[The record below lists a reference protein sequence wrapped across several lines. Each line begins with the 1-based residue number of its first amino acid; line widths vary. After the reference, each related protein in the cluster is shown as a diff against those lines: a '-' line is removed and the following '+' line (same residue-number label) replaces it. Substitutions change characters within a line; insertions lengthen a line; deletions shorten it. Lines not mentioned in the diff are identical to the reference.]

1 MVDYSDYKVS
11 VKSFEKLPGRLK
23 YNKVISSYYDALSN
37 ELKEEDALSNKYEG
51 CAERVKA
58 CSLIWDV
65 MHWKEMKVK
74 SIEGTNLCRDR
85 FCPNCQSALALKR
98 YRKNFPIFKQFA
110 DEGNKV
116 YHCVFTVKNCS
127 GLILRSVLDRM
138 SESFTHFVKFI
149 SCRKKIGEYDF
160 KVLGYVGAVRAVEV
174 TYNEEDDSYHP
185 HYHCLFI
192 FSKDLFDDEDKV
204 YKNSFSYSYKH
215 NEITEFSE
223 LEVTFQK
230 IWYLLINGIEVN
242 YDNIEN
248 LPLGYSVMCN
258 KAEPEDYKEV
268 FKYAFKNDLNG
279 DSCFDYERF
288 KVYRENLTKIR
299 FIQGYG
305 ALHNFEFDD
314 ETLTDED
321 LDLYFNEL
329 RAELFKIEEPVLLH
343 EKSKDVL
350 KNLERGKDVYITS
363 GSTKTYLLNEE
374 NAEVLQKFKEKIKN
388 GDKKL

>member
-11 VKSFEKLPGRLK
+11 ATSFEQLPRRLK
-23 YNKVISSYYDALSN
+23 YNKVISSYYDTLAN
-37 ELKEEDALSNKYEG
+37 ELKEDELLSDKYLG
-51 CAERVKA
+51 YADRIKS

-65 MHWKEMKVK
+65 LHWKKMKVK

-98 YRKNFPIFKQFA
+98 YRKNFPIIKQFA

-127 GLILRSVLDRM
+127 GLILKNVLDNM
-138 SESFTHFVKFI
+138 CNSFSRFVKFL
-149 SCRKKIGEYDF
+149 SCRKNIGEYDL
-160 KVLGYVGAVRAVEV
+160 KVLGYVGAIRAVEV

-185 HYHCLFI
+185 HYHCLFV
-192 FSKDLFDDEDKV
+192 FSNDLFEDKV
-204 YKNSFSYSYKH
+204 YRNSFSYSYKH
-215 NEITEFSE
+215 DDITEFSE
-223 LEVTFQK
+223 LEVLFQK
-230 IWYLLINGIEVN
+230 IWYLLINGITVN

-248 LPLGYSVMCN
+248 LPLGYSVMFN
-258 KAEPEDYKEV
+258 KAEPKDYKEV

-279 DSCFDYERF
+279 DKCFDYERF
-288 KVYRENLTKIR
+288 KVYRENLTKLK

-305 ALHNFEFDD
+305 AFFGFKFDD

-321 LDLYFNEL
+321 LELFYNEL
-329 RAELFKIEEPVLLH
+329 RAELYEQEEPVLLH
-343 EKSKDVL
+343 EKSTDVL
-350 KNLERGKDVYITS
+350 KNMERKDDVYITS